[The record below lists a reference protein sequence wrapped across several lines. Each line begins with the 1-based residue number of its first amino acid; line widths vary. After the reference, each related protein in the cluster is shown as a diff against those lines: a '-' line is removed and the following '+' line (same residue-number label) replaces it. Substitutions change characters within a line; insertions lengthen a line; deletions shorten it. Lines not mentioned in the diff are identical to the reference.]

1 MSEKSF
7 LTKFIDAGFSRV
19 EILEASENKRTRNRN
34 AYVVTLAAQKA
45 PAALRAPLES
55 KTKPVLNQENAPKTL
70 SEFWLFPVAPE
81 TCNLAC
87 THCLYAASPRTRNLY
102 RISAGELAGLLVQ
115 IQAVGATPHLLFTG
129 GEPTLHPELYD
140 FLDMVDREGY
150 SFQLMTNGTR
160 MRRESAQRLAK
171 LSHLTKVQVS
181 LESADAKIND
191 SIYGAGLHQR
201 VLKAVDVLRQSDVP
215 VTLAVTPMEANEEG
229 LQAIESLADNKGAD
243 VKYIH
248 LYNLGA
254 AKENGLQPSQ
264 EIATGKG
271 ETQVDLMCDKG
282 IAYSEGAFY
291 PCPVLV
297 KEPLAKLGD
306 TLEQALSPEAR
317 RKVAGLQARHA
328 ACQVCLK
335 GST

>member
-1 MSEKSF
+1 
-7 LTKFIDAGFSRV
+7 
-19 EILEASENKRTRNRN
+19 
-34 AYVVTLAAQKA
+34 LAAQKA
-45 PAALRAPLES
+45 PATLRAPLEK
-55 KTKPVLNQENAPKTL
+55 KTKTVLNRETASEVLK
-70 SEFWLFPVAPE
+70 EFWVFPVAPE

-87 THCLYAASPRTRNLY
+87 THCLYAASPRTRNRY
-102 RISAGELAGLLVQ
+102 RVSTGELAGLLAQ
-115 IQAVGATPHLLFTG
+115 IETVGAKPHFMFTG

-140 FLDMVDREGY
+140 FLETVDRQGY

-160 MRRESAQRLAK
+160 IQKESAERLAK

-201 VLKAVDVLRQSDVP
+201 VLKAVDVLRESDVP
-215 VTLAVTPMEANEEG
+215 VTLAVTPMEVNEEG
-229 LQAIESLADNKGAD
+229 LHAIEALAEDKGAD
-243 VKYIH
+243 VKYIS
-248 LYNLGA
+248 LYDLGA
-254 AKENGLQPSQ
+254 AKENGLQPAR
-264 EIATGKG
+264 EIATGNGDK
-271 ETQVDLMCDKG
+271 QVELMCDKG

-297 KEPLAKLGD
+297 KEPQAKLGD
-306 TLEQALSPEAR
+306 TLDQALSPEAR
-317 RKVAGLQARHA
+317 RKVAGLQEKHA